1 MPLRARTPTGV
12 DADDSWGPEDVARLV
27 GTGPWKLAGSVGGK
41 MIRLDGVH
49 FLAHGYLTSSK
60 GHGRWAHS
68 TKGTIEVQVC
78 ATRFKLRPQFG
89 VQGWS
94 MASPDDATDVAA
106 TTMPGHQ
113 AQEAT
118 GVRIT
123 AVLAASAEALGAWS
137 PPARFPPDATS
148 RRLEGSG
155 PYKGPAGSVLLL
167 RAGVLQASGRELG
180 QYTRWSVVSPTT
192 LLFTTAGAA
201 AASSSA
207 DAPCARGLCV
217 ELTDCFV
224 LRLPPAPGLLSRL
237 GLAPGDERRVAP
249 PRYAE
254 DAEVRSLEWILR
266 PPASVCEDPCAGLT
280 LRRLTAADREASPL
294 ARALE
299 AGAAAGSGGPKWT
312 WAGFGGLS
320 FMANGQLATP
330 WGGGVWGA
338 PPEAQTAGAPALLA
352 EFAGQKHLLRA
363 RVSGSRQVSAMESTR
378 CHDNDRAEVRL
389 AGGQPPT
396 LVS

>member
-1 MPLRARTPTGV
+1 MAHYPPTPLEPPPSCAHERAFVLTALINNASAALGAKWVRGASGSLSSYHTMPLRARTPTGV

-123 AVLAASAEALGAWS
+123 AVLA
-137 PPARFPPDATS
+137 
-148 RRLEGSG
+148 
-155 PYKGPAGSVLLL
+155 
-167 RAGVLQASGRELG
+167 
-180 QYTRWSVVSPTT
+180 
-192 LLFTTAGAA
+192 
-201 AASSSA
+201 
-207 DAPCARGLCV
+207 
-217 ELTDCFV
+217 
-224 LRLPPAPGLLSRL
+224 LSL
-237 GLAPGDERRVAP
+237 
-249 PRYAE
+249 
-254 DAEVRSLEWILR
+254 I
-266 PPASVCEDPCAGLT
+266 
-280 LRRLTAADREASPL
+280 
-294 ARALE
+294 
-299 AGAAAGSGGPKWT
+299 
-312 WAGFGGLS
+312 
-320 FMANGQLATP
+320 
-330 WGGGVWGA
+330 
-338 PPEAQTAGAPALLA
+338 
-352 EFAGQKHLLRA
+352 HI
-363 RVSGSRQVSAMESTR
+363 
-378 CHDNDRAEVRL
+378 
-389 AGGQPPT
+389 
-396 LVS
+396 